1 MDTFKGKKV
10 LVTGG
15 FGFIGS
21 HLVKRLLQSGTEVHI
36 ITVPGTDKFRLMD
49 GLDKIITHETDICSA
64 PEVGFVIKTIKPDY
78 AFHLASYGVNSAH
91 TDYQKATR
99 TNVLGSV
106 NIMSALCET
115 GCKKLV
121 NMGTCS
127 EYGNS
132 ETGEG
137 SPLSPVN
144 IYGSTK
150 AASTIMLHQIASENE
165 IGIITLRPF
174 GVFGEGEEPH
184 KIFSH
189 VILNVL
195 NGNDVPLTACEQF
208 RDYCHVDNIVDA
220 MILACERPE
229 ITNEIFNVASGELH
243 PLKFYIDLIFEM
255 MDTDKRPLYGAVA
268 YRKTEL
274 WSPKADVT
282 KIKTMLN
289 WDVTV
294 PLEKGIRQTVEWYK
308 NNRNNFRV

>member
-1 MDTFKGKKV
+1 MDTFVDKRA

-21 HLVKRLLQSGTEVHI
+21 HLVKRLLQSGAEVYI
-36 ITVPGTDKFRLMD
+36 ITVPGTDKFRLTD
-49 GLDKIITHETDICSA
+49 CLDKIITHETDIGHAS
-64 PEVGFVIKTIKPDY
+64 EVGSIIRSIKPDY
-78 AFHLASYGVNSAH
+78 VFHLASYGVNAAH

-106 NIMSALCET
+106 NIISALCET

-137 SPLSPVN
+137 SPPAPVN

-150 AASTIMLHQIASENE
+150 AAATILLHQIASEN
-165 IGIITLRPF
+165 GISMITLRPF

-195 NGNDVPLTACEQF
+195 NGNDVPLTACAQL
-208 RDYCHVDNIVDA
+208 RDYCHVENIVDA
-220 MILACERPE
+220 MILACERAE
-229 ITNEIFNVASGELH
+229 VTNEIFNVASGELH
-243 PLKFYIDLIFEM
+243 PLKFYIDLIFEI
-255 MDTDKRPLYGAVA
+255 MDTDKKPLYGAVA
-268 YRKTEL
+268 YRQTEL

-282 KIKTMLN
+282 KIKAALN

-308 NNRNNFRV
+308 SNMSNFRI